1 MEFQTHEDDS
11 DINADE
17 DKDDPN
23 WEPTNNSVL
32 SEECDDL
39 AFVDAKETFEDK
51 YHKIKSEI
59 ESETPRDQTVPA
71 VNRKLYKIR
80 LNDLLFSDHY
90 NQLRDCVL
98 QNRIQKMSDIEKM
111 LNGEHVDAKEA
122 VNDDK
127 KFRKQHKDNQLI
139 RDLCIAENYFK
150 DHLIRMNQNV
160 GSQEKAEEI
169 ERKETSSDLEMLMHG
184 ELVEDWT

>member
-23 WEPTNNSVL
+23 WEPTNISVL

-39 AFVDAKETFEDK
+39 ADAKETFEDK

-59 ESETPRDQTVPA
+59 ENETPRDQTVPV

-80 LNDLLFSDHY
+80 LNDLLFSAHY
-90 NQLRDCVL
+90 KQLRDCVL

-139 RDLCIAENYFK
+139 RDLCIAENYFS

-160 GSQEKAEEI
+160 GSQEKAEEVDR
-169 ERKETSSDLEMLMHG
+169 EETSSDLEMLM
-184 ELVEDWT
+184 ENW

>member
-1 MEFQTHEDDS
+1 MFIWSDCLYSTQWATELCKGLKMEFQTHEDDS

-32 SEECDDL
+32 LEECDDL

-139 RDLCIAENYFK
+139 RDLCIA
-150 DHLIRMNQNV
+150 
-160 GSQEKAEEI
+160 
-169 ERKETSSDLEMLMHG
+169 
-184 ELVEDWT
+184 